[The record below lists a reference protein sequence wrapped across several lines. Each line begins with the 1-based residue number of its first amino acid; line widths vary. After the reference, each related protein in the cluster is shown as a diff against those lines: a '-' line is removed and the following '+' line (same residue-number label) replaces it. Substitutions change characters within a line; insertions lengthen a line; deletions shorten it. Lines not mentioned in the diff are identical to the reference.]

1 MASPSIPNF
10 SFPDRDELRACGP
23 WCAPLHMVERVV
35 AALPDG
41 RYFDVDHFMI
51 MGKVLRRDRPHIIL
65 YKHVFTRHYLNL
77 DEAGHSYRYHA
88 PRSDS
93 GNGQYRRDRDLAAA
107 IRRVGLHDVPYLSGS
122 TFLDERDLTS
132 APADRTAPPR

>member
-1 MASPSIPNF
+1 
-10 SFPDRDELRACGP
+10 
-23 WCAPLHMVERVV
+23 
-35 AALPDG
+35 
-41 RYFDVDHFMI
+41 
-51 MGKVLRRDRPHIIL
+51 L

-93 GNGQYRRDRDLAAA
+93 GNGQYRRDRDLAAP

-122 TFLDERDLTS
+122 TFLDDRDLTS
-132 APADRTAPPR
+132 APANRAAPPR